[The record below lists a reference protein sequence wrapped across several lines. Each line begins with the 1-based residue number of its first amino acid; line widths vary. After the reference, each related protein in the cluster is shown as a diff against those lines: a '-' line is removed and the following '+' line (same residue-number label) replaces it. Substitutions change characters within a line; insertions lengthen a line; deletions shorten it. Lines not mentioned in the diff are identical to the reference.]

1 VSVFPAFSYS
11 LQISFNALLRM
22 LCAFLRLIIA
32 FFGTLGLVL
41 PSFLRFFT
49 SPQFSFFLSRHV
61 FPWSPD
67 VVSFSVL
74 LVTGFSAFLF
84 RLILPVFMQPG
95 PFIVLF
101 SQLLTI

>member
-1 VSVFPAFSYS
+1 MRVVPAFSYS
-11 LQISFNALLRM
+11 LQTFFNALLRM

-41 PSFLRFFT
+41 PLFLRFFT
-49 SPQFSFFLSRHV
+49 LPQFSFFLSRHV

-67 VVSFSVL
+67 VVFFYVL
-74 LVTGFSAFLF
+74 LVIGFSDFLF
-84 RLILPVFMQPG
+84 ILIPPVFMQPG
-95 PFIVLF
+95 PFIVVF